1 MTLEDQI
8 KRMKKTNR
16 IYLSKGNTVLH
27 FRLVFFFLLI
37 PMLNLYEV
45 INASIYGLT
54 LTQRQLEIQR
64 FSIPLVLGALLVFY
78 LFYDLLTFKKI
89 KATISEKDFKKKCT
103 DLCIENGWI
112 LTLLNP
118 NGMIAYEGFEKE
130 GQKII
135 VLRKEHRILV
145 NSLFDIQNQ
154 RSGLWPSLNKKH
166 LQLVEEKMR
175 NSKPS
180 ENSNPIQKN

>member
-16 IYLSKGNTVLH
+16 IYLSKGNTVLY
-27 FRLVFFFLLI
+27 FRIVFFFLLI
-37 PMLNLYEV
+37 PMMNVYEL
-45 INASIYGLT
+45 INASMYGLT
-54 LTQRQLEIQR
+54 LTQRQLEMQR
-64 FSIPLVLGALLVFY
+64 FSIPLILGALLVFY
-78 LFYDLLTFKKI
+78 LYYDLITFKKI
-89 KATISEKDFKKKCT
+89 EATISEKGFEKKCT

-112 LTLLNP
+112 LTHLDS

-135 VLRKEHRILV
+135 VLRKEHSILV
-145 NSLFDIQNQ
+145 NSLFDIENQ

-166 LQLVEEKMR
+166 IQLVEENMR
-175 NSKPS
+175 KSKPLK
-180 ENSNPIQKN
+180 NSNPI